1 VKRTAVLLLCTAA
14 ALRASAAPH
23 VAISRAPGPIAIDGS
38 LDDPGW
44 QGAAEIRDFFELSL
58 GDNTPPKVRTTALVT
73 YDDHFFYVAIR
84 CDDPRPSDIR
94 AQYVERDHV
103 SSDQDFAGIML
114 DTKNDGRT
122 ALEFFVNP
130 YGIQDDSV
138 PRASWTSERS
148 SGSSAST

>member
-1 VKRTAVLLLCTAA
+1 M
-14 ALRASAAPH
+14 
-23 VAISRAPGPIAIDGS
+23 
-38 LDDPGW
+38 
-44 QGAAEIRDFFELSL
+44 
-58 GDNTPPKVRTTALVT
+58 T

-84 CDDPRPSDIR
+84 CDDPRPGDIR

-138 PRASWTSERS
+138 PRTSWTSECS